1 VDPDEPPPGGSS
13 ARRALAWQ
21 HATVTGGSL
30 TGKLLVATPV
40 IGDGTFERSVVLLL
54 EHGDEGAFGLVL
66 NQPTDLD
73 LLDPLP
79 QWYSLAAYP
88 SVVFVGGPVEQERA
102 IALARA
108 DATVAIEGWSPVVG
122 RIGTLDLT
130 QGPDDIGPGL
140 EEIRVFAGY
149 AGWQEGQLEGE
160 IGVGAWFVV
169 DAWAEDLLCDDPEA
183 LWSRVLRRQRGTMS
197 MFADYPADPS
207 AN

>member
-1 VDPDEPPPGGSS
+1 MS
-13 ARRALAWQ
+13 A
-21 HATVTGGSL
+21 GSL

-54 EHGDEGAFGLVL
+54 EHSDEGAFGLVL
-66 NQPTDLD
+66 NQPTSLD

-79 QWYSLAAYP
+79 QWYALAAHP

-108 DATVAIEGWSPVVG
+108 DGAVAIDGWSPVLG

-130 QGPDDIGPGL
+130 LAPDEVGPGL

-149 AGWQEGQLEGE
+149 AGWQAGQLEGE
-160 IGVGAWFVV
+160 IGVEAWFVV
-169 DAWAEDLLCDDPEA
+169 DPWPEDLLSDEPEE
-183 LWSRVLRRQRGTMS
+183 LWSRVLRRQRGAMA
-197 MFADYPADPS
+197 MYAGYPADPS
-207 AN
+207 VN